1 MINERVLRWGNVLA
15 MLLLLVA
22 QLLEV
27 PALAKGKR
35 EDRKKVPD
43 LLSPDMPLSL
53 HVTPRMAIAGTFVQA
68 LVRVYPNVE
77 NRLLRVSV
85 ESTGYFRS
93 SDVALDG
100 ADAKISHLVPLRA
113 LPAGS
118 YDVVAVVYGS
128 EGERA
133 RSLEKFELKSVH
145 QGN

>member
-1 MINERVLRWGNVLA
+1 MIVGV
-15 MLLLLVA
+15 LLLLAA

-27 PALAKGKR
+27 SALAKVKR
-35 EDRKKVPD
+35 EDRRKVPD
-43 LLSPDMPLSL
+43 LLGPHAPLSL
-53 HVTPRMAIAGTFVQA
+53 QVTPRMAIAGTFVQA

-93 SDVALDG
+93 SDVSLDG

-133 RSLEKFELKSVH
+133 RSLEKFELRSAH